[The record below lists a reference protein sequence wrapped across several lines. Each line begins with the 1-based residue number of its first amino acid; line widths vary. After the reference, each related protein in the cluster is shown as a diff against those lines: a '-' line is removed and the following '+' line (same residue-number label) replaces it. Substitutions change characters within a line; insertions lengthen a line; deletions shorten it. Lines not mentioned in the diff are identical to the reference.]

1 MRSSLTTLRHNF
13 LRLQIIVI
21 KIIIIIIV
29 VVIIVKVCV
38 IIKVVHF
45 LLTAFGAPTVRLI
58 CKQIRTFLLHCNC
71 NPNTFS
77 YSLPSLRVRVFFLVV
92 LVEILF
98 GFVLLMAHLL
108 VLQVAFVLV

>member
-21 KIIIIIIV
+21 KIIIIVVIV
-29 VVIIVKVCV
+29 VIVKVCV
-38 IIKVVHF
+38 VIKLVYF

-77 YSLPSLRVRVFFLVV
+77 YYLPSLRVSVLFLVV

-108 VLQVAFVLV
+108 VVQVAFVLV